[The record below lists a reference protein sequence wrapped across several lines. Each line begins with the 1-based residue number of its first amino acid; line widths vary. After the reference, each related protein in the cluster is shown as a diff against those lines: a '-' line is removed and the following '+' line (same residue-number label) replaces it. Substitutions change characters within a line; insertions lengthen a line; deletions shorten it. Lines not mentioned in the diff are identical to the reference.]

1 MNLTPVRAPARPPAL
16 LPREILMGAFL
27 NTAELI
33 RLRRCAE
40 IAEGYIDGYV
50 ALNWM
55 EWNGGS
61 LRLTETGQNI
71 RKQLNVGQG

>member
-1 MNLTPVRAPARPPAL
+1 MTVNVIAPQRSKLSREALT
-16 LPREILMGAFL
+16 EAFVQ
-27 NTAELI
+27 TAELI
-33 RLRRCAE
+33 DKRRCSE
-40 IAEGYIDGYV
+40 IGEGYIEGYV

-71 RKQLNVGQG
+71 RKRLRG